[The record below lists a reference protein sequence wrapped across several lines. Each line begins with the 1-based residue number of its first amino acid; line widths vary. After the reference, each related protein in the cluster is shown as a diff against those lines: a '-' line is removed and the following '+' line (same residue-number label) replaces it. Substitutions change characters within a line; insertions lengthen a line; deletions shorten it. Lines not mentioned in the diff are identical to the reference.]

1 MATAPSVSYSITVR
15 LEVPA
20 SGTAVS
26 QLTTAVESS
35 GGSVTGLDVTA
46 SGHEKLRIDVTIA
59 ASSTEHADQIV
70 GQLRDIVGVVIG
82 KVSDRTFLMHLG
94 GKIEMQSKHPIRNRD
109 DLSMIYTPGV
119 ARVCMAIAANPEDAR
134 RLTIKRN
141 SVAVVTD
148 GSAVLGLGNIGP
160 KAALPVMEGKAAL
173 FKRFAGIDAWPLCL
187 DTQDPDKIVEIV
199 KAIAP
204 GFAGINL
211 EDISAPRCFEIE
223 ARLREA
229 LDIPVFH
236 DDQHGTAI
244 VVLAALTNALRCV
257 GKEIGSLRVVMSGAG
272 AAGTAILKLL
282 LAAGVKHAVVADI
295 HGVVHAERED
305 LVGVDP
311 ESPLRWIAE
320 NTNPEG
326 FSGTLKDAVVGAD
339 VFIGVSAPNLLDGS
353 DVARM
358 ADKAIVFALANPDP
372 EVDPA
377 EARETAAVVATG
389 RSDFPNQI
397 NNVLV
402 FPGVFRGLLDAQ
414 SRTVNTEMML
424 AAARA
429 LASVVGDDELNP
441 NYIVPSVFNDKVAG
455 AVAGAVREAAKA
467 QGPAVAGAA
476 ATPSVDAEPASDLTD
491 HFTDRFTGH
500 TTGDATTGTTA

>member
-1 MATAPSVSYSITVR
+1 MATAPSVSNSITVR

-20 SGTAVS
+20 RGNAVS
-26 QLTTAVESS
+26 MITTAVESS

-46 SGHEKLRIDVTIA
+46 SGHERLRIDVTVA
-59 ASSTEHADQIV
+59 ASSVSHGEELVDK
-70 GQLRDIVGVVIG
+70 LRAIEGVVIG

-94 GKIEMQSKHPIRNRD
+94 GKIEMSSKHPIRNRD

-119 ARVCMAIAANPEDAR
+119 ARVCTAIAENPEDAR

-160 KAALPVMEGKAAL
+160 MAALPVMEGKAAL
-173 FKRFAGIDAWPLCL
+173 FKRFAGIDAWPICL
-187 DTQDPDKIVEIV
+187 DTQDTDEIV
-199 KAIAP
+199 AVVRAIAP

-244 VVLAALTNALRCV
+244 VVLAALTNALRV
-257 GKEIGSLRVVMSGAG
+257 VDKKIADIRVVMSGAG

-282 LAAGVKHAVVADI
+282 LAAGVGHAVVADV
-295 HGVVHAERED
+295 HGVVHLDRPD
-305 LVGVDP
+305 LGSVADGTA
-311 ESPLRWIAE
+311 LRWIAE
-320 NTNPEG
+320 HTNPDG
-326 FSGTLKDAVVGAD
+326 VSGTLKDAVRGAD
-339 VFIGVSAPNLLDGS
+339 VFVGVSAS
-353 DVARM
+353 DVLNGDDVAAM
-358 ADKAIVFALANPDP
+358 AEDAIVFALANPDP
-372 EVDPA
+372 EIDPA
-377 EARETAAVVATG
+377 IARQTAAVVATG

-402 FPGVFRGLLDAQ
+402 FPGVFRGLLDAG
-414 SRTVNTEMML
+414 SRTVDTGTML

-429 LASVVGDDELNP
+429 LAATVREDQLNA
-441 NYIVPSVFNDKVAG
+441 NYIVPSVFHPGVAK
-455 AVAGAVREAAKA
+455 AVAAAVREAAQA
-467 QGPAVAGAA
+467 EGTAAVHVPPGTSGVTETADFDGADSAG
-476 ATPSVDAEPASDLTD
+476 L
-491 HFTDRFTGH
+491 
-500 TTGDATTGTTA
+500 